1 MAKASFLNKEVWGE
15 NRMDITVKIV
25 IVCFI
30 VLGLIFVKMYYDQ
43 RRDRIRLEE
52 YLRRTWGVPSD
63 REYGEE
69 QMAAITAYFEA
80 NREQW
85 DVDDITWNDLDMD
98 QVYAR
103 VNHTRTS
110 IGEEYL
116 YALLRKPMTD
126 PAEMEERERL
136 ISCFMDKPEER
147 LRLQKALAEIGK
159 LIRLSVYR
167 HLREVDELPDGKRWM
182 HVFAMV
188 ALAVSALLCLVRPD
202 IMVIFA
208 IVVCAGNVVNYYQSK
223 AKLESHLRLFSFI
236 VRMVVQCENVAKV
249 SITGLEK
256 YQQELLD
263 LTKCFRKFCRRSY
276 LIEGGRKMG
285 GDIMD
290 SLMDY
295 VRMLFHVDLIKIG
308 TMIIEVKKY
317 QKQLFRMYEIIGY
330 MDSMLSI
337 ASYREME
344 KEGCAVPEFITGK
357 EALLEVQEIR
367 HPLISDG
374 VTNSLETC
382 QSVLLTGSNASGK
395 STFLKTIAI
404 NAILAQTLH
413 TVLAQEYRSSI
424 FHIAS
429 SMALRDD
436 IMEHESYY
444 IVEIKSLKRILD
456 RSKSSEIP
464 LLCFID
470 EVLRG
475 TNTVERIAS
484 SSEILRVLANQGNL
498 CFAATHDIEL
508 TYLLEQEYAN
518 YHFEEQVTEEEV
530 LFDYRLRGGRANS
543 RNAIKLLQMLGYD
556 AQIIEAAEQG
566 VQHFLDTGK
575 WM

>member
-1 MAKASFLNKEVWGE
+1 
-15 NRMDITVKIV
+15 MDITVKIV
-25 IVCFI
+25 IGCLI
-30 VLGLIFVKMYYDQ
+30 VLVLLFIKMLYDQ
-43 RRDRIRLEE
+43 RRERIRLEE
-52 YLRRTWGVPSD
+52 YLRRTWGMPAERD
-63 REYGEE
+63 YGEE
-69 QMAAITAYFEA
+69 QMSAIAAYYED
-80 NREQW
+80 NREPW
-85 DVDDITWNDLDMD
+85 DVDDITWNDLDMAR
-98 QVYAR
+98 VYAK

-126 PAEMEERERL
+126 PGQMEERERL
-136 ISCFMDKPEER
+136 ITGFTDKPEER
-147 LRLQKALAEIGK
+147 LRLQKALTQIGK
-159 LIRLSVYR
+159 LLRLSVYR
-167 HLREVDELPDGKRWM
+167 HLREVDGLPDGKRFL
-182 HVFAMV
+182 HVTAMA
-188 ALAVSALLCLVRPD
+188 ALIASILLCLVRPD
-202 IMVIFA
+202 IMVILT
-208 IVVCAGNVVNYYQSK
+208 IVLIAGNVVSYYQAK
-223 AKLESHLRLFSFI
+223 AELDPYLRLFSFI
-236 VRMVVQCENVAKV
+236 VRMVAQCENVATV
-249 SITGLEK
+249 SLTGLEK

-263 LTKCFRKFCRRSY
+263 LTKCFRKFCRGSY

-308 TMIIEVKKY
+308 TMIIEVRKY

-344 KEGCAVPEFITGK
+344 KEVYAVPELIPAN
-357 EALLEVQEIR
+357 EAFLEMQEIR
-367 HPLISDG
+367 HPLLTDG
-374 VTNSLETC
+374 VANSLETY

-395 STFLKTIAI
+395 STFLKTVAI
-404 NAILAQTLH
+404 NAIMAQTLH
-413 TVLAQEYRSSI
+413 TVLAQKYRSGI

-456 RSKSSEIP
+456 RSQTSAIP
-464 LLCFID
+464 ILCFID

-508 TYLLEQEYAN
+508 TYLLAQEYAN

-530 LFDYRLRGGRANS
+530 LFDYRLHKGRANS
-543 RNAIKLLQMLGYD
+543 SNAIKLLQMLGYD
-556 AQIIEAAEQG
+556 SRIIGAAENAVAQ
-566 VQHFLDTGK
+566 FLDTGK
-575 WM
+575 WI